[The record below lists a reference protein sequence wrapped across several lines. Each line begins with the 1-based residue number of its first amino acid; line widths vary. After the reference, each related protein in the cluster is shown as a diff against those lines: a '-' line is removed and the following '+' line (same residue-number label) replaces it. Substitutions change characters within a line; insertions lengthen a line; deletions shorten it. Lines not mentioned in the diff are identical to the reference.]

1 MHLYIAFTSLLILV
15 SVRIVGVSFSEKRL
29 PQILELVR
37 TPRVL
42 KSSKAHRATKLFVLL
57 WCGIFIYCWLN
68 EIELARNE
76 QQLARGFFAITAVN
90 FGTVLNALLAAKFNI
105 YFRSEGGTIL
115 EQNSLYS
122 KKINIFPGFSS
133 SLDISITL
141 CSVMLFLAIMLTMA
155 VPFISLG

>member
-29 PQILELVR
+29 PQMLELVR
-37 TPRVL
+37 TPLVL
-42 KSSKAHRATKLFVLL
+42 KSSKAHRAAKLFVLL

-76 QQLARGFFAITAVN
+76 QQLIRGFFAITAVN

-105 YFRSEGGTIL
+105 YFRNEGDTIL

-141 CSVMLFLAIMLTMA
+141 CSVMLFLAILLIIA

>member
-1 MHLYIAFTSLLILV
+1 M
-15 SVRIVGVSFSEKRL
+15 
-29 PQILELVR
+29 
-37 TPRVL
+37 L

-133 SLDISITL
+133 SLDISITAL
-141 CSVMLFLAIMLTMA
+141 QCHAVFSYYAHHGSAVYLIGLKLIAVLQWSV
-155 VPFISLG
+155 FIRLL